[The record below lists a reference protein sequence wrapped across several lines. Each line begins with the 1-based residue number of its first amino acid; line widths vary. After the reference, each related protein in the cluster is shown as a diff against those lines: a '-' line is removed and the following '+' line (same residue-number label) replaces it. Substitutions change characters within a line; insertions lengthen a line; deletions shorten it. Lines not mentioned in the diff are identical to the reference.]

1 MDNVNNIYYVCSK
14 RVKFL
19 KRHIL
24 DIVIEF
30 FEKKKDRNL
39 LIDDIYIYFHNLAYD
54 YVILRYCLILAGLVV
69 CIMYRNYFINML
81 KRLRNK

>member
-19 KRHIL
+19 KRKVL

-30 FEKKKDRNL
+30 FEKKKDS
-39 LIDDIYIYFHNLAYD
+39 
-54 YVILRYCLILAGLVV
+54 
-69 CIMYRNYFINML
+69 
-81 KRLRNK
+81 NK